1 MRSLSTILVLLLLA
15 TGRPFAGAAGFL
27 CEVKGKDCSANA
39 VWGVKCCCETACD
52 CDGSKD
58 RTTAPTLAASHDNLR
73 ADFALVEMPAAAPTA
88 RVAELFKP
96 LRVAAEWRT
105 PHPRPRVAVTCIRLN

>member
-1 MRSLSTILVLLLLA
+1 MKPLSTILALLLLA
-15 TGRPFAGAAGFL
+15 TGQPFAAAAGIL

-39 VWGVKCCCETACD
+39 VLAVKCCCETGCD

-58 RTTAPTLAASHDNLR
+58 RTTAPTLAASHDNHR

-96 LRVAAEWRT
+96 LRGAAEWRT
-105 PHPRPRVAVTCIRLN
+105 PHSPPRVAVTCIRLS